1 MGNAQEIESID
12 SYSSSSIQSSDKKK
26 NKNKSNSD
34 KEKEFASNIL
44 HKFINEIPNIS
55 KLSLQCAS
63 EDIKKSL
70 IPPKYLYNIQFEIP
84 QKFELDRM
92 EFEDKVIIFRD
103 ALKHLEVDWRA
114 GSDYINVKRENI
126 LKESMEQ
133 FEQIN
138 PYRELKINFL
148 GEVNQDAGGLIREWF
163 TVIFQELQ
171 KEEAKLFQV
180 ADTQD
185 YSLKL
190 YENLECKKKKN
201 KDIFNFIGKLLAKA
215 LLQNLTVNTCFN
227 KYIFKLIIDEPI
239 KEVDLVFIDQ
249 KLYHSFQ
256 KMRECKNIEDL
267 ELYFCIDNKKEDGS
281 TETIDLIINGSNTKI
296 TNDNFDFYL
305 EKRIKYMIYKHII
318 LINELKKGL
327 FSIIPE
333 KLIKEFFSA
342 DQFELLINGTPF
354 IDISDWQEHTIY
366 NGYYTNSQIIIDFW
380 DIISDFTQDKL
391 GKLLQF
397 CTGSCRV
404 PIGGFKSLE
413 SNRGEKAPFSIF
425 RIEYNKNKNNYIRAH
440 TCFNRIEIP
449 EFPTKNML
457 KDAINFILE
466 NDLLGF
472 GID

>member
-26 NKNKSNSD
+26 NKNKSNPD
-34 KEKEFASNIL
+34 KEKEFTSNIL

-190 YENLECKKKKN
+190 YENLECKKKRIK
-201 KDIFNFIGKLLAKA
+201 IFLILLENY
-215 LLQNLTVNTCFN
+215 LL
-227 KYIFKLIIDEPI
+227 
-239 KEVDLVFIDQ
+239 
-249 KLYHSFQ
+249 KLY
-256 KMRECKNIEDL
+256 
-267 ELYFCIDNKKEDGS
+267 Y
-281 TETIDLIINGSNTKI
+281 KI
-296 TNDNFDFYL
+296 
-305 EKRIKYMIYKHII
+305 
-318 LINELKKGL
+318 
-327 FSIIPE
+327 
-333 KLIKEFFSA
+333 
-342 DQFELLINGTPF
+342 
-354 IDISDWQEHTIY
+354 
-366 NGYYTNSQIIIDFW
+366 
-380 DIISDFTQDKL
+380 
-391 GKLLQF
+391 
-397 CTGSCRV
+397 
-404 PIGGFKSLE
+404 
-413 SNRGEKAPFSIF
+413 
-425 RIEYNKNKNNYIRAH
+425 
-440 TCFNRIEIP
+440 
-449 EFPTKNML
+449 
-457 KDAINFILE
+457 
-466 NDLLGF
+466 
-472 GID
+472 